1 LKQAVDIIRPL
12 ILNIILQNV
21 SAVQHMLLDDAVLG
35 HQSDYTLDISKP
47 LTDTELH
54 VIAEKLDLDRWNFY
68 GALYGLRPIR
78 DAM

>member
-12 ILNIILQNV
+12 RLNIILQNV

-68 GALYGLRPIR
+68 GALYGPQPIR